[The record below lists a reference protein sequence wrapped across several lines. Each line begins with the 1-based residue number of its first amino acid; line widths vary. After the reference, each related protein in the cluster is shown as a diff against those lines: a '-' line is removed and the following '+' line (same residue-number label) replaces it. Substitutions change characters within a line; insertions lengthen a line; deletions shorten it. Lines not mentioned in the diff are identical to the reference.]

1 MTKPLLKKCI
11 EFDEADRVKQMGL
24 YPYFRPI
31 ATGQHTWVTLENGK
45 KVLMMGS
52 NSYMGLTDDPRVIEA
67 AIEAVKKY
75 GTGCA
80 GSRFLNGTLVIH
92 KELEEELADF
102 VGKEAAL
109 LYSTGFMVNQGVIS
123 TLVGKGEYVITD
135 KLDHASIID
144 GALLS
149 MGKMVRFRHND
160 MRHLEQVLAKLPLDA
175 GKLIV
180 VDGVFSMDGD
190 IAKLPEIVELA
201 EKYNAVVM
209 SDDAH
214 ALGVLGPNG
223 EGTPAHFGITDRVEI
238 IMATFSKSLASVG
251 GFVAASRDIINYLQ
265 HHSRALIFSASPPPA
280 AVAAAKKALE
290 IIKTEPWRRE
300 RLWEITHFMQ
310 KEIKGMGYNIGV
322 SETPIIPI
330 IVGDRMTVLKMN
342 KMLED
347 EGVFVNPVVPPAV
360 QPNQSLIRLSFMATH
375 TDEDL
380 EFALE
385 KLRKVGK
392 ALGII

>member
-1 MTKPLLKKCI
+1 MTKSLLRKCI
-11 EFDEADRVKQMGL
+11 EFTEADRVKQMGL

-31 ATGQHTWVTLENGK
+31 TTGQHTWVTLENGK

-67 AIEAVKKY
+67 AVEAVKKY

-144 GALLS
+144 GARLS

-160 MRHLEQVLAKLPLDA
+160 MNHLEQVLAKLPRDA

-180 VDGVFSMDGD
+180 VDGIFSMDGD

-223 EGTPAHFGITDRVEI
+223 EGTPAHFGLTDRVEI

-290 IIKTEPWRRE
+290 IIKTEPWRRQ

-310 KEIKGMGYNIGV
+310 KEIKGMGYDIGV

-330 IVGDRMTVLKMN
+330 IVGDFLTVLKMN

>member
-1 MTKPLLKKCI
+1 MDKTLLNKCK
-11 EFDEADRVKQMGL
+11 EFVEADRVKELGL

-31 ATGQHTWVTLENGK
+31 STGQHNWVELANGK

-52 NSYMGLTDDPRVIEA
+52 NSYMGLTDDPRVIESA
-67 AIEAVKKY
+67 KQAVDKY

-80 GSRFLNGTLVIH
+80 GSRFLNGTLTIH
-92 KELEEELADF
+92 QELEEELADF
-102 VGKEAAL
+102 VGKESAL

-123 TLVGKGEYVITD
+123 TLVGKGDYVITD

-144 GALLS
+144 GARLAYGE
-149 MGKMVRFRHND
+149 MIRFKHND
-160 MRHLEQVLAKLPLDA
+160 MEHLQLVLKKLPHDA

-214 ALGVLGPNG
+214 SLGVLGPHG
-223 EGTPAHFGITDRVEI
+223 EGTPAHFGITQKVEL
-238 IMATFSKSLASVG
+238 IMATFSKSLASIG
-251 GFVAASRDIINYLQ
+251 GFVAGSKEIINYLQ

-280 AVAAAKKALE
+280 AVGAAAKALE

-300 RLWEITHFMQ
+300 RLWQITHFMQ
-310 KEIKGMGYNIGV
+310 AEISAMGYNTGA

-330 IVGDRMTVLKMN
+330 IVGDFMTVLKMN
-342 KMLED
+342 KMLEE

-375 TDEDL
+375 TDDDL
-380 EFALE
+380 QFALE
-385 KLRKVGK
+385 KLRIVGK
-392 ALGII
+392 KLRVI

>member
-1 MTKPLLKKCI
+1 MIFDKCYRY
-11 EFDEADRVKQMGL
+11 EDAKRVQAMGL

-31 ATGQHTWVTLENGK
+31 ATGQSNWVTLADGK
-45 KVLMMGS
+45 RVLMMGS

-67 AIEAVKKY
+67 AKEALDRY
-75 GTGCA
+75 GSGCA
-80 GSRFLNGTLVIH
+80 GSRFLNGTLKIH
-92 KELEEELADF
+92 QELEEELADF

-144 GALLS
+144 GAMLS

-160 MRHLEQVLAKLPLDA
+160 MEHLEAVLERLPRDA

-190 IAKLPEIVELA
+190 IARLPEIVDIA
-201 EKYNAVVM
+201 KRHNAAVM

-223 EGTPAHFGITDRVEI
+223 EGTPAHFGLTDEVDI
-238 IMATFSKSLASVG
+238 IMATFSKSLASIG
-251 GFVAASRDIINYLQ
+251 GFVAADEVVIHYLK

-280 AVAAAKKALE
+280 SVAAAKKALE
-290 IIKTEPWRRE
+290 IIKAEPWRRE
-300 RLWEITHFMQ
+300 RLWEITRFMQ
-310 KEIKGMGYNIGV
+310 REISGMGFDIGV

-330 IVGDRMTVLKMN
+330 IVGELEIVLKMN
-342 KMLED
+342 KMLEE

-360 QPNQSLIRLSFMATH
+360 QPNQCLIRLSFMATH

-392 ALGII
+392 ALGVIE

>member
-1 MTKPLLKKCI
+1 MFFALFYNHFRVHGQHGINHPAVILVFGPVNRRRTDPLRHKSVVDTIMGQISGTQYPGVQPELGYRFCSRPADVKGDVRRWHAHGNDLDIPAEIFQERKLQLNGIVRLTLAGRFHLKGKMSGK
-11 EFDEADRVKQMGL
+11 F
-24 YPYFRPI
+24 
-31 ATGQHTWVTLENGK
+31 TGQ
-45 KVLMMGS
+45 
-52 NSYMGLTDDPRVIEA
+52 I
-67 AIEAVKKY
+67 
-75 GTGCA
+75 
-80 GSRFLNGTLVIH
+80 
-92 KELEEELADF
+92 
-102 VGKEAAL
+102 
-109 LYSTGFMVNQGVIS
+109 
-123 TLVGKGEYVITD
+123 
-135 KLDHASIID
+135 
-144 GALLS
+144 
-149 MGKMVRFRHND
+149 
-160 MRHLEQVLAKLPLDA
+160 
-175 GKLIV
+175 
-180 VDGVFSMDGD
+180 SMDGD

-223 EGTPAHFGITDRVEI
+223 EGTPAHFGLTDRVEI

-300 RLWEITHFMQ
+300 RLWEITRFMQ
-310 KEIKGMGYNIGV
+310 KEIKGMGYDIGV

-330 IVGDRMTVLKMN
+330 IVGDFLTVLKMN

>member
-1 MTKPLLKKCI
+1 MTIFDKCRNFTAAR
-11 EFDEADRVKQMGL
+11 EVEAQGL

-31 ATGQHTWVTLENGK
+31 ATGQHNWVTLANGK

-67 AIEAVKKY
+67 AKQALEQY

-80 GSRFLNGTLVIH
+80 GSRFLNGTLKIH
-92 KELEEELADF
+92 LELEEELADF
-102 VGKEAAL
+102 VHKESAL

-123 TLVGKGEYVITD
+123 TLVQKGEYVITD

-144 GALLS
+144 GALLA
-149 MGKMVRFRHND
+149 MGHMLRFKHND
-160 MRHLEQVLAKLPLDA
+160 YAHLEKVLEKLPFES

-190 IAKLPEIVELA
+190 IAKLPEIVTLA
-201 EKYNAVVM
+201 KKYNAEIM
-209 SDDAH
+209 CDDAH

-223 EGTPAHFGITDRVEI
+223 EGTPAHFGVTNDVAL
-238 IMATFSKSLASVG
+238 IMATFSKSLASLG
-251 GFVAASRDIINYLQ
+251 GFIAADEVVIHYLR

-280 AVAAAKKALE
+280 SVASARKALE
-290 IIKTEPWRRE
+290 IIKSEPWRRE
-300 RLWEITHFMQ
+300 RLWQITHYMQ
-310 KEIKGMGYNIGV
+310 KEIAGMGYNIGLT
-322 SETPIIPI
+322 ETPIIPI
-330 IVGDRMTVLKMN
+330 IVGEFPVVLKMN

-347 EGVFVNPVVPPAV
+347 EGIFANPVVPPAV
-360 QPNQSLIRLSFMATH
+360 QPNQCLIRLSFMATH
-375 TDEDL
+375 SDDDL
-380 EFALE
+380 AFALD

-392 ALGII
+392 ALGILK